1 MTESDERLE
10 YRPISRKRIKIIH
23 VETYDEII
31 DVLTKLVDK
40 EEHNYIDWYC
50 GENGDNTEC
59 LYCCRHFKP
68 GQEEHEEN
76 CPIKR
81 GQDLLRSLK

>member
-1 MTESDERLE
+1 MNE
-10 YRPISRKRIKIIH
+10 IKISGTSFSDKYVKVISID
-23 VETYDEII
+23 TY
-31 DVLTKLVDK
+31 TKLVNVLSELTDK

-50 GENGDNTEC
+50 GEYGDNTEC
-59 LYCCRHFKP
+59 LYCCTHFKP

-81 GQDLLRSLK
+81 GQELSRSLK

>member
-1 MTESDERLE
+1 MDNKSFSDK
-10 YRPISRKRIKIIH
+10 YVKVISID
-23 VETYDEII
+23 TY
-31 DVLTKLVDK
+31 TKLVNIVSELTDK

-50 GENGDNTEC
+50 GEHGDNTEC